1 MKAILIDHD
10 DSFTYN
16 LRHWL
21 KPLCSQIE
29 VFNHQDFFK
38 TAPKIEADT
47 LVVLSPG
54 PKNPID
60 YPQTLDWLRSV
71 PKHTPVF
78 GVCLGL
84 QMMAQALEVSVK
96 PYSPPLHGKKSAL
109 CILNNDLEN
118 LKNKKVARYHSL
130 YCDFESGQN
139 DFEILAVSA
148 DDQLPMWV
156 KHQTK
161 KWLGVQ
167 FHPESFLTESADL
180 HLQYLN
186 NWLQR

>member
-1 MKAILIDHD
+1 MKAVLIDHD

-29 VFNHQDFFK
+29 VFNHLDFFK
-38 TAPKIEADT
+38 TATKIEAGA

-60 YPQTLDWLRSV
+60 YPQTLDWLLSV

-84 QMMAQALEVSVK
+84 QMMAHTAQVLVK
-96 PYSPPLHGKKSAL
+96 PYSPPLHGKKSKL
-109 CILNNDLEN
+109 KILSHELIELQGLE
-118 LKNKKVARYHSL
+118 VARYHSL
-130 YCDFESGQN
+130 YCDFSGAQSA
-139 DFEILAVSA
+139 FEVLAVSA
-148 DDQLPMWV
+148 DDGLPMWAQH
-156 KHQTK
+156 KTK
-161 KWLGVQ
+161 NWSGVQ
-167 FHPESFLTESADL
+167 FHPESFLTEAADL
-180 HLQYLN
+180 HLAYLKK
-186 NWLQR
+186 WLSK